1 MTMVLSPDKKAAA
14 NAKKANARPAASAA
28 AENNSKTA

>member
-14 NAKKANARPAASAA
+14 NAKKAAPKPAIS
-28 AENNSKTA
+28 SPDIKTA